1 MTMRYEELQAQ
12 IKGEL
17 LRDVPMKKYTTYK
30 IGGPADCLVL
40 PKDAEDISAVIRFA
54 KKEDI
59 PYMVIG
65 NGSNL
70 LVSDDGIEG
79 IVIRI
84 GESMNEWHMDGTLL
98 VAQTG
103 CILSRMARETAKLG
117 FKGIEWAAGIP
128 AGLGGAAY
136 MNAGAYGHFF
146 YEVLEAVEIV
156 DEDGTVKILSKED
169 LDFSYRHTSLMDRR
183 AIVTRV
189 MLRLVEGN
197 AEELLNAVDSTM
209 QLRREKQPLEWPS
222 AGSVFKNPEGSH
234 AGYLVE
240 LCGLR
245 GRSCGG
251 AQVSEKHGNFIVNKG
266 NATAADVLCL
276 IDEVRSVVEKE
287 KGYRLEREI
296 LTVGRGM

>member
-1 MTMRYEELQAQ
+1 MEYKELQAQ
-12 IKGEL
+12 IKGDVL
-17 LRDVPMKKYTTYK
+17 LNAPMKKYTTYK

-40 PKDAEDISAVIRFA
+40 PKDTEDVSAVVRFA
-54 KKEDI
+54 RKEGV
-59 PYMVIG
+59 PYMVMG

-79 IVIRI
+79 IVLRI
-84 GESMNEWHMDGTLL
+84 GDSMNEWHMEGNLL

-146 YEVLEAVEIV
+146 YEALEAVEIV
-156 DEDGTVKILSKED
+156 DEDGTVKVLLKEE
-169 LDFSYRHTSLMDRR
+169 LDFSYRHTSLMDRK

-189 MLRLVEGN
+189 MVRLVEDD
-197 AEELLNAVDSTM
+197 AEKLVNAVEATM
-209 QLRREKQPLEWPS
+209 KLRREKQPLEWPS

-245 GRSCGG
+245 GKSCGG

-266 NATAADVLCL
+266 GATAKDVLCL
-276 IDEVRSVVEKE
+276 IDEVRSVVERE
-287 KGYRLEREI
+287 KGYRLETEI
-296 LTVGRGM
+296 LTIGRGM

>member
-1 MTMRYEELQAQ
+1 MIMQYDELQAR
-12 IKGEL
+12 IKGEIL
-17 LRDVPMKKYTTYK
+17 LDAPMKKYTTYK

-40 PKDAEDISAVIRFA
+40 PKDAEDIAAVIRFA
-54 KKEDI
+54 NEKGI

-70 LVSDDGIEG
+70 LVSDKGIEG

-84 GESMNEWHMDGTLL
+84 GDSMGEWHMEGNLL

-128 AGLGGAAY
+128 ASLGGAAY

-146 YEVLEAVEIV
+146 YEALEAVEFI
-156 DEDGTVKILSKED
+156 DENGEICVLPKEE
-169 LDFSYRHTSLMDRR
+169 LEYSYRHTSLMDRN
-183 AIVTRV
+183 AIVTKV
-189 MLRLVEGN
+189 MMRLVEAN
-197 AEELLNAVDSTM
+197 AEELVNSVDATLK
-209 QLRREKQPLEWPS
+209 LRREKQPLEWPS

-245 GRSCGG
+245 GLTRGG

-266 NATAADVLCL
+266 GATAADVLGL
-276 IDEVRSVVEKE
+276 IDEVRAVVEKE
-287 KGYRLEREI
+287 KGYCLETEVLCI
-296 LTVGRGM
+296 GRK

>member
-1 MTMRYEELQAQ
+1 MRYDDLQAQ
-12 IKGEL
+12 IKGEIIL
-17 LRDVPMKKYTTYK
+17 DAPMKKYTTYK

-40 PKDAEDISAVIRFA
+40 PKDGEDIAAVIRFA
-54 KKEDI
+54 NENGI

-84 GESMNEWHMDGTLL
+84 GDSMGEWHMDGNLL

-117 FKGIEWAAGIP
+117 YKGIEWAAGIP
-128 AGLGGAAY
+128 ASLGGAAY

-146 YEVLEAVEIV
+146 YETLEAVEFI
-156 DEDGTVKILSKED
+156 DEDGELKVAKKEE
-169 LDFSYRHTSLMDRR
+169 LEYSYRHTSLMDRN
-183 AIVTRV
+183 AIVTKV
-189 MLRLVEGN
+189 MLRLVEAN
-197 AEELLNAVDSTM
+197 AEELVNSVDATLR
-209 QLRREKQPLEWPS
+209 LRREKQPLEWPS

-245 GRSCGG
+245 GLPHGG

-266 NATAADVLCL
+266 DATAADVLAL
-276 IDEVRSVVEKE
+276 IEQVREVVAKE
-287 KGYRLEREI
+287 KGYCLETEVLR
-296 LTVGRGM
+296 VGRF

>member
-1 MTMRYEELQAQ
+1 MEYNDLQAQ
-12 IKGEL
+12 IKGEVL
-17 LRDVPMKKYTTYK
+17 LNVPMKKYTTYK

-40 PKDAEDISAVIRFA
+40 PKDAEDIAAVVRFA
-54 KKEDI
+54 RKEGV
-59 PYMVIG
+59 PYMVMG

-79 IVIRI
+79 IVLRI
-84 GESMNEWHMDGTLL
+84 GESMNEWHMEGSLL

-117 FKGIEWAAGIP
+117 FKGLEWAAGIP

-146 YEVLEAVEIV
+146 YEALEAVEIV
-156 DEDGTVKILSKED
+156 DEDGTVKVLPKEE
-169 LDFSYRHTSLMDRR
+169 LDFSYRHTSLMDRK

-189 MLRLVEGN
+189 MVRLVEGD
-197 AEELLNAVDSTM
+197 AEALVSSVEATIR
-209 QLRREKQPLEWPS
+209 LRREKQPLEWPS

-245 GRSCGG
+245 GKSCGG

-266 NATAADVLCL
+266 GATAEDVLRL
-276 IDEVRSVVEKE
+276 IDEVRAVVERE
-287 KGYRLEREI
+287 KGYRLETEI

>member
-1 MTMRYEELQAQ
+1 MEYKELQVQ
-12 IKGEL
+12 IKGEVL
-17 LRDVPMKKYTTYK
+17 LNAPMKKYTTYK

-40 PKDAEDISAVIRFA
+40 PKDAGDIAAVVRFA
-54 KKEDI
+54 RREGI
-59 PYMVIG
+59 PYMVMG

-79 IVIRI
+79 IVLRI
-84 GESMNEWHMDGTLL
+84 GESMNEWHMEGNLL

-146 YEVLEAVEIV
+146 YEALEAVEIV
-156 DEDGTVKILSKED
+156 DEDGTVKVLPKEE
-169 LDFSYRHTSLMDRR
+169 LDFSYRHTSLMDRK

-189 MLRLVEGN
+189 MVRLVEDN
-197 AEELLNAVDSTM
+197 AEKLVNAVEATM
-209 QLRREKQPLEWPS
+209 RLRREKQPLEWPS
-222 AGSVFKNPEGSH
+222 AGSVFKNPEGNH

-266 NATAADVLCL
+266 GATAKDVLRL
-276 IDEVRSVVEKE
+276 IDEVRSVVERE
-287 KGYRLEREI
+287 KGYRLETEI